1 MIVLVIKTAKS
12 AFEHYD
18 RHFGKKNV
26 PPEKKR
32 QDKIVMAL
40 YFMGDEGRKS
50 VLRQDIEHKCSIPK
64 NEIMSGVEELT
75 EKNYL
80 IDEST
85 MSGMKWRLNR
95 HGISYVE
102 SIVEELEMDSSAF
115 YIPDSE

>member
-1 MIVLVIKTAKS
+1 MVIKTAKS

-50 VLRQDIEHKCSIPK
+50 VLRQADLKRSI
-64 NEIMSGVEELT
+64 
-75 EKNYL
+75 
-80 IDEST
+80 
-85 MSGMKWRLNR
+85 KWITARK
-95 HGISYVE
+95 
-102 SIVEELEMDSSAF
+102 
-115 YIPDSE
+115 

>member
-1 MIVLVIKTAKS
+1 
-12 AFEHYD
+12 
-18 RHFGKKNV
+18 
-26 PPEKKR
+26 
-32 QDKIVMAL
+32 MAL

-50 VLRQDIEHKCSIPK
+50 VLRQDLEHKCSIPK
-64 NEIMSGVEELT
+64 NEIMSGIEELT

-102 SIVEELEMDSSAF
+102 SIVEELEMDSSGF
-115 YIPDSE
+115 YVPDSE